1 MVTGNTFMAMME
13 NTALRHVPM
22 GTIFQLDDISLHA
35 FWTWNFLIIVQE
47 EGNTYPG
54 SFVVHILLL

>member
-1 MVTGNTFMAMME
+1 
-13 NTALRHVPM
+13 LRHVPM